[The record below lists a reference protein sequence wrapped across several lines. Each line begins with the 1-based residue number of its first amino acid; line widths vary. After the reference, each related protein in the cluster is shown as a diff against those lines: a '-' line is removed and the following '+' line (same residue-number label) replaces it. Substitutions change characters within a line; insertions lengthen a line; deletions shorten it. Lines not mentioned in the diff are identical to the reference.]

1 MQYFYKS
8 LYHLANR
15 RGFGNKTRLK
25 PQFVIEV
32 VALRVR
38 LDSHMVFGGV
48 CVAHVFSFLCYG
60 YFCVCLRLVF
70 CVPNVVSFSGLY
82 ILDYPFGFP

>member
-15 RGFGNKTRLK
+15 GGFDNKTRFK
-25 PQFVIEV
+25 PQICIEV

-38 LDSHMVFGGV
+38 LDSPSVFGGI

-60 YFCVCLRLVF
+60 YCFVCLRLVS
-70 CVPNVVSFSGLY
+70 CVPYVVSFSVLY
-82 ILDYPFGFP
+82 NLDCSFGFL

>member
-8 LYHLANR
+8 LFNLANR

-25 PQFVIEV
+25 PLFIIEV
-32 VALRVR
+32 VALLVR
-38 LDSHMVFGGV
+38 LDSHLVFGGV
-48 CVAHVFSFLCYG
+48 CVAHVFSFLCYR
-60 YFCVCLRLVF
+60 YFFVCLRLVL

-82 ILDYPFGFP
+82 ILDCPFGFP